1 MTTATTTTACYQ
13 KQIIKF
19 YSGMFNWNFPAL
31 SFVKTENDNY
41 NKEEYDSS
49 SIEHC
54 CWLPACLKHLLKR
67 LLACIR
73 RKKTYPEYRTVI
85 PNHIYIKEEAKQIPN
100 RHYANNKVKT
110 TKYTLVTFLPK
121 NLFEQFHRL
130 ANLYFLFIALLNWV
144 PQVEAY
150 GKFIGL
156 TPILFVL
163 SITAMKD
170 LYEDRRRFKLD
181 KQINHRTCKIFDG
194 ITKQYKSSVWESV
207 TVGDIIFL
215 SCNEVVPADI
225 LLLNSA
231 DSAGVC
237 YIETANIDGEN
248 SLKQRVVVV
257 PTNANGQKN
266 KFSPNSFC
274 NSVQCEHPNSQL
286 YKFHGFLFNTDGT
299 KQPLSSRNLLL
310 RGTELRNTD
319 FVEGIVV
326 YAGRET
332 KVMLNN
338 SNTRYKQS
346 KLERMMNSDVAACV
360 LLLLVICFFCALGCY
375 LWLSSF
381 HDFSQI
387 PFLNEFYVGP
397 SSAVADSFVIFWTFI
412 IVLQAMIP
420 ISLYVS
426 LEFIKLG
433 QIYAIGQ
440 DKQLYDSASNQ
451 AVQCRAL
458 NIPEDLGQIEYVL
471 SDKTGTLTENLMVF
485 KRCTIGGIDYAVEE
499 KHSNVDNRQA
509 RSGRTLAKNIEPNV
523 ELLTTLHSLFQKP
536 IDQNNLDHNSQTNS
550 INLRSSECE
559 TIYNFFVNMAI
570 CNTVVVN
577 AQSNYNTNT
586 GKGIVIRDQSL
597 VDQEA
602 IEQLPLS
609 TEPTWPA
616 KITNTSSTK
625 NESPPPKKKPKPINS
640 TSVPTFLRSPIS
652 MPLFSLSDLIAAK
665 NVNIFKKKARQQ
677 TNDIDGKD
685 EKSTN
690 KNLSPASAEVED
702 FTGTEVTLRSLD
714 KQPPKYH
721 SYQALKKLL
730 DLPVFRLPP
739 LLKPKPRS
747 TVSCYRNPIYESES
761 PDELALVHAAAAYG
775 MRLARRQGTRTCVQ
789 LPNKQV
795 DVYEILQVLAFSA
808 KRSRMS
814 IIARKM
820 TTPDQLV
827 LYTKGA
833 DCTVMNLLSEDYR
846 NSEIGQFN
854 IAECER
860 HLEMYSK
867 EGLRTLCFAMRR
879 LSNEE
884 YNQWLEGY
892 SRAETVQSDVDRNEQ
907 IDFWC
912 EQIEQNLQLLGV
924 TAVED
929 RLQNNVPECIQALRE
944 AGIKVWVLTGDKM
957 ETAVNIAYAS
967 KLFTSETELITLT
980 AKTENEAEISL
991 QAALNRARDAEN
1003 STKQAI
1009 GLVIDGRTMNF
1020 FLKKETQKCFI
1031 TLASQCTSMICCR
1044 TSPNQKGA
1052 IAKIL
1057 KSVMRSQTLAIG
1069 DGAND
1074 VPMLK
1079 CADIGV
1085 GISGQE
1091 GMQAVM
1097 ASDFSIPKFAMLQRL
1112 LLVHGHWCYD
1122 RLSRIVLYFF
1132 YKNAILVFL
1141 LLWYQFVCGFS
1152 AQSLVDPVYLQ
1163 LYNVLF
1169 TAVPPLLF
1177 GIVERDVDAETL
1189 IKYPQLYRL
1198 GRENE
1203 VYKKKNFWI
1212 NMIDAAWQS
1221 LAIFIIIFLTADQ
1234 TDVNMCVIGFVS
1246 FSSLLV
1252 CSQIHL
1258 LSEVQHLTFWIIFVI
1273 IGSVVV
1279 FYGFALLYNLLS
1291 VKCCNPDPPYFVA
1304 EIIIQKPYYWE
1315 TVSLIIVSALLPRLL
1330 YRLYCNA
1337 YFSTKARVR
1346 QFRVGEKKDSDTM
1359 KNQVQLCDNN

>member
-1 MTTATTTTACYQ
+1 MTEN
-13 KQIIKF
+13 F
-19 YSGMFNWNFPAL
+19 YSSMFNWNFPTF

-49 SIEHC
+49 SIEHFG

-67 LLACIR
+67 SLACIR
-73 RKKTYPEYRTVI
+73 SKKTYPEYRTVI

-110 TKYTLVTFLPK
+110 TKYTLITFLPK

-170 LYEDRRRFKLD
+170 LYEDHRRFKLD

-194 ITKQYKSSVWESV
+194 
-207 TVGDIIFL
+207 
-215 SCNEVVPADI
+215 
-225 LLLNSA
+225 A

-257 PTNANGQKN
+257 PTNTNGQKN

-274 NSVQCEHPNSQL
+274 NSIHCEHPNSQL

-346 KLERMMNSDVAACV
+346 KLERMMNSDIAACV

-387 PFLNEFYVGP
+387 PFLNEFYVSP
-397 SSAVADSFVIFWTFI
+397 SSAVADSFIIFWTFI
-412 IVLQAMIP
+412 IILQAMIP

-440 DKQLYDSASNQ
+440 DRQLYDSASNQ
-451 AVQCRAL
+451 SVQCRAL

-485 KRCTIGGIDYAVEE
+485 KRCTIGGTDYAVGE

-536 IDQNNLDHNSQTNS
+536 IDQNNLDLRNS
-550 INLRSSECE
+550 EYE
-559 TIYNFFVNMAI
+559 TIYHFFVNMAI

-577 AQSNYNTNT
+577 AQSNYNTAT
-586 GKGIVIRDQSL
+586 GRGIVIRDQNL
-597 VDQEA
+597 VDQWA

-616 KITNTSSTK
+616 KITNSAK
-625 NESPPPKKKPKPINS
+625 NESPPKKKPKPINS
-640 TSVPTFLRSPIS
+640 TTFLRSPIS

-665 NVNIFKKKARQQ
+665 NVNIFKKKAKQQ
-677 TNDIDGKD
+677 ANDTDGKD
-685 EKSTN
+685 EKSTSN
-690 KNLSPASAEVED
+690 KKLSPDSVEEES
-702 FTGTEVTLRSLD
+702 FTGSEVTLSSLN
-714 KQPPKYH
+714 KEPSKCH
-721 SYQALKKLL
+721 SYQTLKKLL

-795 DVYEILQVLAFSA
+795 DVYEILQVLAFTA

-833 DCTVMNLLSEDYR
+833 DSTVMNLLSEDYR

-892 SRAETVQSDVDRNEQ
+892 SKAETVQSDIDRNEQ
-907 IDFWC
+907 MDFWC

-924 TAVED
+924 TAIED
-929 RLQNNVPECIQALRE
+929 RLQNDVPECIQALRE

-980 AKTENEAEISL
+980 AKTENEAEKSL
-991 QAALNRARDAEN
+991 QAALNRARDAKN

-1009 GLVIDGRTMNF
+1009 GLLAF
-1020 FLKKETQKCFI
+1020 F
-1031 TLASQCTSMICCR
+1031 
-1044 TSPNQKGA
+1044 NQGA
-1052 IAKIL
+1052 IAKLL
-1057 KSVMRSQTLAIG
+1057 KSVMRCQTLAIG

-1097 ASDFSIPKFAMLQRL
+1097 ASDFAIPKFAMLQRL

-1132 YKNAILVFL
+1132 YKNA
-1141 LLWYQFVCGFS
+1141 FVCGFS

-1169 TAVPPLLF
+1169 TAVPPLFF
-1177 GIVERDVDAETL
+1177 GIAERDVDAETL

-1198 GRENE
+1198 
-1203 VYKKKNFWI
+1203 VH
-1212 NMIDAAWQS
+1212 S
-1221 LAIFIIIFLTADQ
+1221 LEYVFTTADQ

-1258 LSEVQHLTFWIIFVI
+1258 LSEVQHLTFWMIFVI
-1273 IGSVVV
+1273 LGSIVV
-1279 FYGFALLYNLLS
+1279 FYGFALLYNFLS

-1304 EIIIQKPYYWE
+1304 EIIIQNCYYWE
-1315 TVSLIIVSALLPRLL
+1315 TVALIIVSALLPR
-1330 YRLYCNA
+1330 
-1337 YFSTKARVR
+1337 
-1346 QFRVGEKKDSDTM
+1346 
-1359 KNQVQLCDNN
+1359 

>member
-1 MTTATTTTACYQ
+1 MTIAATTTTACYQ
-13 KQIIKF
+13 KQII
-19 YSGMFNWNFPAL
+19 GMFNWNFPTF

-49 SIEHC
+49 SIEHFG

-67 LLACIR
+67 SLACIR
-73 RKKTYPEYRTVI
+73 SKKTYPEYRTVI

-110 TKYTLVTFLPK
+110 TKYTLITFLPK

-170 LYEDRRRFKLD
+170 LYEDHRRFKLD

-257 PTNANGQKN
+257 PTNTNGQKN

-274 NSVQCEHPNSQL
+274 NSIHCEHPNSQL

-346 KLERMMNSDVAACV
+346 KLERMMNSDIAACV

-387 PFLNEFYVGP
+387 PFLNEFYVSP
-397 SSAVADSFVIFWTFI
+397 SSAVADSFIIFWTFI
-412 IVLQAMIP
+412 IILQAMIP

-440 DKQLYDSASNQ
+440 DRQLYDSASNQ
-451 AVQCRAL
+451 SVQCRAL

-485 KRCTIGGIDYAVEE
+485 KRCTIGGTDYAVGE

-536 IDQNNLDHNSQTNS
+536 INQNNLDLRNS
-550 INLRSSECE
+550 EYE
-559 TIYNFFVNMAI
+559 TIYHFFVNMAI

-577 AQSNYNTNT
+577 AQSNYNTAT
-586 GKGIVIRDQSL
+586 GRGIVIRDQNL
-597 VDQEA
+597 VDQWA

-616 KITNTSSTK
+616 KITNSAK
-625 NESPPPKKKPKPINS
+625 NESPPKKKPKPINS
-640 TSVPTFLRSPIS
+640 TTFLRSPIS

-677 TNDIDGKD
+677 ANDTDGKD
-685 EKSTN
+685 EKSTSN
-690 KNLSPASAEVED
+690 KKLSPDSAEEES
-702 FTGTEVTLRSLD
+702 FTGSEVTLSSLN
-714 KQPPKYH
+714 KEPSKCH
-721 SYQALKKLL
+721 SYQTLKKLL

-795 DVYEILQVLAFSA
+795 DVYEILQVLAFTA

-833 DCTVMNLLSEDYR
+833 DSTVMNLLSEDYR

-892 SRAETVQSDVDRNEQ
+892 SKAETVQSDIDRNEQ
-907 IDFWC
+907 MDFWC

-924 TAVED
+924 TAIED
-929 RLQNNVPECIQALRE
+929 RLQNDVPECIQALRE

-980 AKTENEAEISL
+980 AKTENEAEKSL
-991 QAALNRARDAEN
+991 QAALNRARDAKN

-1044 TSPNQKGA
+1044 TSPNQKLAFFNQGA
-1052 IAKIL
+1052 IAKLL
-1057 KSVMRSQTLAIG
+1057 KSVMRCQTLAIG

-1097 ASDFSIPKFAMLQRL
+1097 ASDFAIPKFAMLQRL

-1169 TAVPPLLF
+1169 TAVPPLFF
-1177 GIVERDVDAETL
+1177 GIAERDVDAETL

-1198 GRENE
+1198 GRKNE
-1203 VYKKKNFWI
+1203 VYQKKNFWI

-1221 LAIFIIIFLTADQ
+1221 FAIFIIIFLTADQ

-1258 LSEVQHLTFWIIFVI
+1258 LSEVQHLTFWMIFVI
-1273 IGSVVV
+1273 FGSIVV
-1279 FYGFALLYNLLS
+1279 FYGFALLYNFLS

-1304 EIIIQKPYYWE
+1304 EIIIQNCYYWE
-1315 TVSLIIVSALLPRLL
+1315 TVALIIVSALLPRLL

-1346 QFRVGEKKDSDTM
+1346 QFRVGEGKDSDNEKSTSIM
-1359 KNQVQLCDNN
+1359 